1 MSGLR
6 LLVVL
11 GLLLLLLHAPK
22 GLFEELGRV
31 FTVGT
36 LEPHGVDLNG
46 SVRSYDDFDGLFHDG
61 GMVWWWMVF
70 GGR

>member
-1 MSGLR
+1 MLGLC
-6 LLVVL
+6 LLVIL

-31 FTVGT
+31 FTVSA

-46 SVRSYDDFDGLFHDG
+46 SVR
-61 GMVWWWMVF
+61 
-70 GGR
+70 